1 MASPGWVGRPVRRRE
16 DAALLRGEAAY
27 VDDLVLPGMA
37 HMVAVRSPEAHA
49 TLVQVEV
56 AAARRAPGVLAVL
69 TAADLA
75 GHVAPMP
82 VMAPDGAEVAETPI
96 PLLATGR
103 VRFAG
108 EPVAVVVA
116 ETRAAAKD
124 AAEIV
129 AVDYDPLPVLVDPHA
144 ALGSPVLLHQA
155 APGNVLLRWAR
166 RHGDVDAAFG
176 SAAHRVRGS
185 FSMPRL
191 VAAPIEPRG
200 AVAAYDAA
208 EDLLTLWLSA
218 QDPHRPLRNLT
229 AVLRRPA
236 ERCRLVVRDVGGA
249 FGSKGALAP
258 EAAVAAVAA
267 MRLGRPVK
275 WVEERWENFQAAYQ
289 GRGQEIEAELALDG
303 AGRFLALRARTVAD
317 LGAYLYPGTAA
328 PPVTSAMLLTGAYDV
343 PAVDVEVVGAATNKV
358 PTGPYRGAG
367 RPEGAYVA
375 ECRAEQRDAR
385 AVGRLVGVGLCV
397 FVERAGAGLWE
408 SGSVAV
414 APDGRVLVR
423 TGSTPHGQGHATTFA
438 QIAADALGLSPDQ
451 VEVETGDTRTVPRGM
466 GTYAS
471 RSVTTGGSAVYLA
484 AQEVGRKAARV
495 AAWMLGVAPEEV
507 RLQDGGPLAAPRG
520 GRGRG
525 WRPVAA
531 ARRPRTRARRA
542 GPLRA
547 AGAGVPVRGIRD
559 DRGDRPGHRAARGRA
574 AGRRGRRRPDREPA
588 AGQGAGGRLRD
599 PGRRPGAVR
608 GGRLRRRR
616 AAADRQLHG
625 LRAAHGRGDPLP
637 VHPARLQGT
646 GGERRDRRP
655 RRDSQRRGRRPRPAR
670 RPPRRPAVHARAP
683 LAHPQG
689 PLELGRPAGRRRRDT
704 RPDAESALDLEA
716 VEGGEVGDQG
726 GDVAG
731 GLGDAGEGGGQ
742 LDALAGVQPDRDR
755 GRGLVARHVA
765 LPGDA
770 VVQGDTAGV
779 VGVRG
784 ALLAQQVTDGDVVAG
799 LVGDGE
805 AQDDVAAVALEGA
818 AAQDQAGDVAADAG
832 ERPAGLPAG
841 LPVGLVLAGA
851 GTEQQGHGH
860 GQQHGQD
867 RHQ

>member
-129 AVDYDPLPVLVDPHA
+129 AVDYDPLPLLVDPHA
-144 ALGSPVLLHQA
+144 ALVSPVLLHQA
-155 APGNVLLRWAR
+155 APRNVLLRWAR

-343 PAVDVEVVGAATNKV
+343 PAVDVEVVGVATNKV

-375 ECRAEQRDAR
+375 ERLADLAAAALGVDPAEVRRRNFIAPERFPHTTALGFTYDSGDYGRALDR
-385 AVGRLVGVGLCV
+385 ACAL
-397 FVERAGAGLWE
+397 LWE
-408 SGSVAV
+408 SGWVGV

-438 QIAADALGLSPDQ
+438 QIAAEALGVDPEQ
-451 VEVETGDTRTVPRGM
+451 VRVEAGDTRTVPQGM

-471 RSVTTGGSAVYLA
+471 RSVTIGGSAVYLA

-495 AAWMLGVAPEEV
+495 AAALLGATPQEV
-507 RLQDGGPLAAPRG
+507 RLVDGGVLTAPGGRSVTLAEAAAAVGDPSRLPAGVEPGLDAQVRFELPGPVFPFGAYATVVEIDRETGRLAIRRLVGVDDSGTIVNPLLAKGQVVGSSVQGVGEALFEEAVYDEAGQLLSGSFTAYGLPSAVEAPRVEG
-520 GRGRG
+520 EFVET
-525 WRPVAA
+525 PS
-531 ARRPRTRARRA
+531 PFT
-542 GPLRA
+542 PLGTKGVGES
-547 AGAGVPVRGIRD
+547 GAIAV
-559 DRGDRPGHRAARGRA
+559 
-574 AGRRGRRRPDREPA
+574 PA
-588 AGQGAGGRLRD
+588 AIAN
-599 PGRRPGAVR
+599 AV
-608 GGRLRRRR
+608 
-616 AAADRQLHG
+616 A
-625 LRAAHGRGDPLP
+625 
-637 VHPARLQGT
+637 
-646 GGERRDRRP
+646 
-655 RRDSQRRGRRPRPAR
+655 
-670 RPPRRPAVHARAP
+670 
-683 LAHPQG
+683 
-689 PLELGRPAGRRRRDT
+689 
-704 RPDAESALDLEA
+704 
-716 VEGGEVGDQG
+716 
-726 GDVAG
+726 
-731 GLGDAGEGGGQ
+731 
-742 LDALAGVQPDRDR
+742 DALAPLGVRHLDPPYTPEKLWRVLRDR
-755 GRGLVARHVA
+755 
-765 LPGDA
+765 
-770 VVQGDTAGV
+770 
-779 VGVRG
+779 
-784 ALLAQQVTDGDVVAG
+784 
-799 LVGDGE
+799 
-805 AQDDVAAVALEGA
+805 
-818 AAQDQAGDVAADAG
+818 
-832 ERPAGLPAG
+832 
-841 LPVGLVLAGA
+841 
-851 GTEQQGHGH
+851 
-860 GQQHGQD
+860 
-867 RHQ
+867 

>member
-507 RLQDGGPLAAPRG
+507 RLQDGGLLAAPG
-520 GRGRG
+520 GRSLRLAE
-525 WRPVAA
+525 VAA
-531 ARRPRTRARRA
+531 AA
-542 GPLRA
+542 
-547 AGAGVPVRGIRD
+547 
-559 DRGDRPGHRAARGRA
+559 
-574 AGRRGRRRPDREPA
+574 
-588 AGQGAGGRLRD
+588 
-599 PGRRPGAVR
+599 
-608 GGRLRRRR
+608 
-616 AAADRQLHG
+616 
-625 LRAAHGRGDPLP
+625 GDPS
-637 VHPARLQGT
+637 R
-646 GGERRDRRP
+646 
-655 RRDSQRRGRRPRPAR
+655 
-670 RPPRRPAVHARAP
+670 
-683 LAHPQG
+683 
-689 PLELGRPAGRRRRDT
+689 
-704 RPDAESALDLEA
+704 
-716 VEGGEVGDQG
+716 
-726 GDVAG
+726 
-731 GLGDAGEGGGQ
+731 
-742 LDALAGVQPDRDR
+742 
-755 GRGLVARHVA
+755 
-765 LPGDA
+765 
-770 VVQGDTAGV
+770 
-779 VGVRG
+779 
-784 ALLAQQVTDGDVVAG
+784 
-799 LVGDGE
+799 
-805 AQDDVAAVALEGA
+805 
-818 AAQDQAGDVAADAG
+818 
-832 ERPAGLPAG
+832 LPAG
-841 LPVGLVLAGA
+841 LEPGLDAQVRFELPGPVFPFGAYATIVEIDRDTGRLAVGRLVGVDDGGRIVNPLLAKGQVVGSAIQGVGQALFEEAVYDDAGQLLTGNFTVYGLPTAVEAPPVEGEFVETPSPYTPLGSKGLGESGAIAVPAAIANAVADALAPLGVRHVDPPY
-851 GTEQQGHGH
+851 TPERLWRILR
-860 GQQHGQD
+860 D
-867 RHQ
+867 RSS